1 LPVPLPPESEAKHVP
16 PDADEV
22 DLLAR
27 GIVTAI
33 QPSTGLTSLQDLL
46 LQAVFES
53 MTGFPIYCA
62 SVVPIE
68 PLEFAQGLALRNE
81 EFRTRIVQIMLLGEM
96 VLMPLPDEVSERV
109 ERFAAELGISE
120 GMIEVTRDFAK
131 GSLGLALTDFE
142 RNGYTA
148 DWNPDRCDVL
158 HTSARLGRAW
168 DADTEDP
175 DLAARWTALEQC
187 PAGSL
192 GLQVTRF
199 YRSRGFSY
207 PGLPGSAPPYLAQ
220 HDWVHILADYGT
232 TVESEIEVFGLIGR
246 AIPDFKGFSLLAMVI
261 GLFETGFIESGAGLF
276 QADKGHLSK
285 EGMPARL
292 GDAMRRGAL
301 CGVDL
306 MGIDWFLYAD
316 ASVEEARRELKMVP
330 KAPSALSAGSVGPW
344 ERGGISPYQL
354 RSGQRLAED
363 DGRAYESFGAAL
375 AQ

>member
-1 LPVPLPPESEAKHVP
+1 LPVLFPSDSEAKQVP

-27 GIVTAI
+27 GIVTAV
-33 QPSTGLTSLQDLL
+33 QPSTGLTTLQDLL

-62 SVVPIE
+62 EVEPIGHE
-68 PLEFAQGLALRNE
+68 EFAQGLALRNR

-109 ERFAAELGISE
+109 ERFAAELGVEE

-158 HTSARLGRAW
+158 HTSAKLHQAW
-168 DADTEDP
+168 DPDTCDP
-175 DLAARWTALEQC
+175 DLAARWAALEKC
-187 PAGSL
+187 PPGSL
-192 GLQVTRF
+192 GLQVTKF

-220 HDWVHILADYGT
+220 HDWVHILADFGT

-285 EGMPARL
+285 QGMPARL

-306 MGIDWFLYAD
+306 MGIDWFLHAD
-316 ASVEEARRELKMVP
+316 ASVEEARRELKMTP
-330 KAPSALSAGSVGPW
+330 KADLAVRAGSVGPW
-344 ERGGISPYQL
+344 EKGGISPYQL
-354 RSGQRLAED
+354 RSGQRLAEEE
-363 DGRAYESFGAAL
+363 GRVYESFGAAL
-375 AQ
+375 A

>member
-1 LPVPLPPESEAKHVP
+1 MPVPLPPESEAKHVP
-16 PDADEV
+16 PDAEEV

-27 GIVTAI
+27 GIVTAV
-33 QPSTGLTSLQDLL
+33 QPSTGLTNLQDLL

-68 PLEFAQGLALRNE
+68 PEEFAQGLALRNE

-109 ERFAAELGISE
+109 ERFASELGITE

-158 HTSARLGRAW
+158 HTSAKLGQAW

-175 DLAARWTALEQC
+175 DLAARWAALEQC
-187 PAGSL
+187 PPGSL
-192 GLQVTRF
+192 GLQVTKF

-285 EGMPARL
+285 QGMPARL
-292 GDAMRRGAL
+292 GDAMRRGAM
-301 CGVDL
+301 CSVDL

-330 KAPSALSAGSVGPW
+330 KAGSALSAGSVGPW

-354 RSGQRLAED
+354 RSGQRLAEE
-363 DGRAYESFGAAL
+363 DGREYESFGAAL
-375 AQ
+375 A